1 MKRFF
6 SFIIVLIPFV
16 LSAQNINFSDYFD
29 NKTVNLESYHSGR
42 FALEYYTIDNSYI
55 SGDWAGT
62 RTKLIDNNDFG
73 QHKVEILDA
82 KTKKLLYS
90 RTYSSLFEEWS
101 TTSEGKTSCG
111 NFEEVIRIPL
121 PKSKVIIGFNSRDS
135 LGAWKKIADI
145 EWDRSMIIDD
155 NSTQTRKH
163 YALHENGNIKNRLD
177 ILIIPAGYST
187 EDSIKMRKD
196 LKMFSEFIF
205 SKPPFSKAKDKINV
219 WGIEYFSEESGI
231 PGLKD
236 SKINPNTELGVSYN
250 TLGSPRYLMTRNLM
264 NLHRIIKDIP
274 YEQIIIMCNSEVYG
288 GGGIYN
294 FYATSYVNPKNSF
307 VVVHEFGHSFAA
319 LGDEYAQNDSDVQGA
334 TENVEPWQLNVTA
347 LKDFSKKWGNMM
359 DKTTPIPTPVTEEYK
374 EKIGV
379 FEGAAYKAKGLYRPY
394 QDCLMRSDKPF
405 CPVCTKAINDMINF
419 YTE

>member
-16 LSAQNINFSDYFD
+16 LSAQNINFGDYFD
-29 NKTVNLESYHSGR
+29 NKTVNLECYHSGR

-73 QHKVEILDA
+73 QHKVEVLDA
-82 KTKKLLYS
+82 NTKKLIYS

-101 TTSEGKTSCG
+101 TTSEGRTSCG

-135 LGAWKKIADI
+135 LGIWKKIADI
-145 EWDRSMIIDD
+145 EWDRSMIVQD
-155 NSTQTRKH
+155 NSNQTRKQ

-177 ILIIPAGYST
+177 IVIIPAGYSI
-187 EDSIKMRKD
+187 EDSLKMRKD

-205 SKPPFSKAKDKINV
+205 SKPSFSNAKDKINI

-236 SKINPNTELGVSYN
+236 SKLNPNTELGVSYN
-250 TLGSPRYLMTRNLM
+250 TLGSPRYIMTRNLM

-294 FYATSYVNPKNSF
+294 FYATAYVNPKNSF

-359 DKTTPIPTPVTEEYK
+359 EKTTPIPTPVTEEYK
-374 EKIGV
+374 DKIGV